1 MKRWCA
7 RCGFWFPAIGV
18 LLVLAR
24 ECALPSSRW
33 QNLLPLANLPLT
45 ALLHWLAPGA
55 LSPLSDGVSL
65 TRWETLARW
74 LPYYLLFVLSYL
86 GYGLLLDWLLRRKKR
101 R

>member
-7 RCGFWFPAIGV
+7 RCGLWFPAIGV

-45 ALLHWLAPGA
+45 AL
-55 LSPLSDGVSL
+55 
-65 TRWETLARW
+65 ARW

>member
-45 ALLHWLAPGA
+45 ALLHWLAPGV

-65 TRWETLARW
+65 TRWETLARL

>member
-45 ALLHWLAPGA
+45 ALLHWLAPGV

-86 GYGLLLDWLLRRKKR
+86 GYGLLLDWLLRPKKR

>member
-45 ALLHWLAPGA
+45 ALLHCLAPGV

-65 TRWETLARW
+65 TRWQTLARW

>member
-24 ECALPSSRW
+24 ECALPSYRW

-45 ALLHWLAPGA
+45 ALLHWLAPGV

-86 GYGLLLDWLLRRKKR
+86 GYGPLLDWLLRRKKR

>member
-45 ALLHWLAPGA
+45 ALLHWLAPGV

-65 TRWETLARW
+65 TRWQT

-86 GYGLLLDWLLRRKKR
+86 VYGLLLDWLLRRKKR